1 MKRKEMVFEKLKE
14 LCMKKYKNLGNKS
27 LKRFG
32 FSAQELSEIL
42 NLDRANVSKD
52 LNELV
57 KEKKIIK
64 FVGRPILFFPK
75 DMVEDIYKVEID
87 SYEIKSIDEI
97 INKKDNNVSNIIG
110 LQGSLKSCFE
120 QLNVAILYPPFGLH
134 TLLYGK
140 TGVGKSMLADLMY
153 SIAQEKLPDKFKSYI
168 AFNCADYSQ
177 NPNLLMTELFGSI
190 KGAYTGAD
198 TDRKGIIENANNGI
212 LFLDEVHRLPPEG
225 QEMLFYVMDKG
236 MFRRVGET
244 KDFRKVN
251 VLIVC
256 ATTEKPENVLL
267 PTFYRRIP
275 MKIYVPDYLER
286 PIEERKQLVKYYF
299 NEESRTLKKTFN
311 VDSQVI
317 DMLCTYDC
325 KGNIGQVKNDI
336 KIMSA
341 RAFAQ
346 AITNNE
352 NKVTI
357 SYEDAVKVIGNNNA
371 TMKKIQKDYIV
382 FDGKS
387 STLQSSFNK
396 NDELYENLLNI
407 LNELSIRNCSKQEIE
422 KAINNEIN
430 RYFNLNSTD
439 SLDDAAMT
447 RFVENEF
454 IDMSKL
460 ILDLAK
466 NKLNKNYNSSNVF
479 TLALHLKSTINRL
492 KSGQIIKNN
501 KINYIRKKYPNEFFV
516 AMEAA
521 ESIEKMIS
529 ISIPLNEIG
538 FITLFLVS
546 LDNTNDNYG
555 RVGIVIVCHGDYIA
569 SSMLNLA
576 NKMLGKN
583 IGIAIDVPLEKGS
596 ELVINDITEAV
607 KKSDQGKGVLILF
620 DMGLV
625 SNIKDIIMAK
635 SGVKIEVI
643 DGVNTPML
651 LRALEKSLTFDD
663 TVEKFKKEIMTDY
676 HQEVFYIEDK
686 NNVAKER
693 KLIIIYCITGKGTSI
708 RLKDFI
714 YQNIDKQ
721 LLQNI
726 EIIVED
732 EEFSHLS
739 EEEIKLKY
747 GDRILAIVG
756 TFKNIYQNIPYISTE
771 EILLKDG
778 IKRLLAIVE
787 SVEGYDPYKEGEMS
801 LSKVLKFVNPTML
814 VKELK
819 RVIIKFENYF
829 NKQFDSKLVAII
841 ILHFGCLVEDLI
853 LGKKIKSFDDFPR
866 VNQNYHTQIQ
876 YLKDLL
882 RQIEMIFNISIPD
895 SEIAEIVEILM
906 ENE

>member
-1 MKRKEMVFEKLKE
+1 MKRKEIVFEKLKE
-14 LCMKKYKNLGNKS
+14 LCLKKYKNFNNKN

-57 KEKKIIK
+57 KERKIIK

-75 DMVEDIYKVEID
+75 DMIEEIYKVEID
-87 SYEIKSIDEI
+87 SFEIKSIDEA

-110 LQGSLKSCFE
+110 SQGSLKSCFE

-140 TGVGKSMLADLMY
+140 TGVGKSMLAELMFT
-153 SIAQEKLPDKFKSYI
+153 IAQEKLPDKFKSFV
-168 AFNCADYSQ
+168 AFNCADYAQS
-177 NPNLLMTELFGSI
+177 PNLLMTELFGSI

-236 MFRRVGET
+236 LFRRVGET

-251 VLIVC
+251 ILIVC

-275 MKIYVPDYLER
+275 IKIYVPDYLER

-299 NEESRTLKKTFN
+299 NEESRILNKTFN

-317 DMLCTYDC
+317 DILCNYDC

-357 SYEDAVKVIGNNNA
+357 SYEDAVKVIGSNNA

-387 STLQSSFNK
+387 STLQSSINK

-407 LNELSIRNCSKQEIE
+407 VNELSIRNCSKQEIE

-454 IDMSKL
+454 IDMAKL

-492 KSGQIIKNN
+492 KSGHIIKNN

-529 ISIPLNEIG
+529 TSIPLNEIG

-596 ELVINDITEAV
+596 EPVINEITEAV

-635 SGVKIEVI
+635 SGVKIEII

-663 TVEKFKKEIMTDY
+663 TVEKFKKEIMSDY
-676 HQEVFYIEDK
+676 HQEVFYIENKD
-686 NNVAKER
+686 NDVKEK

-726 EIIVED
+726 EIIVEN

-756 TFKNIYQNIPYISTE
+756 TFKNNYQSIPYISAE

-778 IKRLLAIVE
+778 IKRLLAMVE

-801 LSKVLKFVNPTML
+801 LSKVLKFVNPTIL

-819 RVIIKFENYF
+819 RVIINFENYF
-829 NKQFDSKLVAII
+829 NKHFDSKLVAII

-866 VNQNYHTQIQ
+866 VNQNYHAQIQ